1 MSSKDPAEADITRIP
16 VLQPTEEVPVAD
28 EATPPMV
35 QELATLRRLPLE
47 RRKALSAEAHY
58 LLDELLDECLPFLE
72 ARLRERL
79 EQRVR
84 ELLAD

>member
-1 MSSKDPAEADITRIP
+1 MSTEDPAATDADRIP
-16 VLQPTEEVPVAD
+16 VLQPGEDSPAMAPEQALTG
-28 EATPPMV
+28 
-35 QELATLRRLPLE
+35 LRRLPLE

-84 ELLAD
+84 ELLAE

>member
-1 MSSKDPAEADITRIP
+1 MSTEDPAESVSARIP
-16 VLQPTEEVPVAD
+16 VLQPSEEPAP
-28 EATPPMV
+28 EAGAAPGP
-35 QELATLRRLPLE
+35 QPELAGLRRLPLE

>member
-1 MSSKDPAEADITRIP
+1 MSTEDPASTDADRIP
-16 VLQPTEEVPVAD
+16 VLQPTEDIPPAA
-28 EATPPMV
+28 EA
-35 QELATLRRLPLE
+35 LAGLGRLPLE
-47 RRKALSAEAHY
+47 RRRALSAEAHY

-84 ELLAD
+84 DLLAD

>member
-1 MSSKDPAEADITRIP
+1 MSHNEDPAATGATAIP
-16 VLQPTEEVPVAD
+16 VLQPAPEAPPEPTAGQEVAG
-28 EATPPMV
+28 
-35 QELATLRRLPLE
+35 LRRLPLE
-47 RRKALSAEAHY
+47 RRRALSAEAHY

-84 ELLAD
+84 ELLAE

>member
-1 MSSKDPAEADITRIP
+1 MSHNEDSAATGATVIP
-16 VLQPTEEVPVAD
+16 VLQPTPEVPSGDLPGQEVAG
-28 EATPPMV
+28 
-35 QELATLRRLPLE
+35 LRRLPLE

-84 ELLAD
+84 ELLAE